1 MVMDRVL
8 TTHSSRRWKDEKSG
22 ELTHEDGEDVNDD
35 VFCCRI
41 EDEKDRKGYQ
51 VNLDLGLL
59 RY

>member
-41 EDEKDRKGYQ
+41 EDEKDRKGY
-51 VNLDLGLL
+51 
-59 RY
+59 